1 MHGTFHIAGGLVDV
15 IIYHNSE
22 DKKKNRGFAFLEYD
36 SHKSASLAR
45 RKMMSGRIKIWN
57 NIAVNVDWADPI
69 VEPDGDTM
77 SKVCEKQN
85 SIVLILIE
93 MLPEFALT

>member
-1 MHGTFHIAGGLVDV
+1 MDV
-15 IIYHNSE
+15 IIYHSE

-69 VEPDGDTM
+69 VEPDEDTM
-77 SKVCEKQN
+77 AKVCGN
-85 SIVLILIE
+85 T
-93 MLPEFALT
+93 F

>member
-1 MHGTFHIAGGLVDV
+1 
-15 IIYHNSE
+15 
-22 DKKKNRGFAFLEYD
+22 
-36 SHKSASLAR
+36 
-45 RKMMSGRIKIWN
+45 MSGRIKIWN